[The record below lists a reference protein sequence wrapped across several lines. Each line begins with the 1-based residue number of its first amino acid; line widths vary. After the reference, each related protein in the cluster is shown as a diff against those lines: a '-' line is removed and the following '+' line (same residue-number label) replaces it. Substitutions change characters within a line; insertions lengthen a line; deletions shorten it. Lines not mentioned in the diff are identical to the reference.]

1 MQRHSYFFSLSI
13 THSRARTD
21 CEGRQQSVFH
31 CGSFNLGQSDT
42 WPPHEPTR
50 GDVSQIRVRP
60 AQGSY
65 EYFYRSSLLFGRNMA
80 IWSACLWMHSATI
93 EMTPCLCF
101 CPFRFACILH
111 IHSLLIFVIR
121 LLFVLA
127 TNDHNTCA
135 IRATVW
141 QLMSLP
147 SMRTALAPFTAS
159 PSTLWEPCWNGHG
172 PRWQRWRIRLV
183 RPQP

>member
-1 MQRHSYFFSLSI
+1 MKGDSKVFSIAAASILAKVTRDRLMNQHAETYPKYGFDQHKVRMSIFIGRLSSSAEI
-13 THSRARTD
+13 WPYEVRAFECILRL
-21 CEGRQQSVFH
+21 SK
-31 CGSFNLGQSDT
+31 
-42 WPPHEPTR
+42 
-50 GDVSQIRVRP
+50 RP
-60 AQGSY
+60 
-65 EYFYRSSLLFGRNMA
+65 L
-80 IWSACLWMHSATI
+80 
-93 EMTPCLCF
+93 CLCF

-159 PSTLWEPCWNGHG
+159 PSTL
-172 PRWQRWRIRLV
+172 
-183 RPQP
+183 